1 MHRKQRTRL
10 ALVLLALAVV
20 LNVIVLVEGDTSPG
34 WPLAAII
41 LLGGAGVSLLSERRP
56 L

>member
-1 MHRKQRTRL
+1 MHRKQRNRL
-10 ALVLLALAVV
+10 ALVLLGVALV
-20 LNVIVLVEGDTSPG
+20 LNVVILASGDTSPG

-41 LLGGAGVSLLSERRP
+41 LLGGAGISLLSERRP